1 MGCPSQLQSY
11 EKLVKLKPNSA
22 AGPDN
27 LAPLFLRQVAKE
39 IAHPLACMF
48 EMFFSTAFVPPAWK
62 MAYVKPIF
70 KNGNASDAS
79 NYRPISLTCVCSKIM
94 ESIINENMLV
104 YLLDNSLISEHQHGF
119 LSRRSTCSQLLD
131 SFQDWVVGLS
141 NRKAVGFQDL
151 RPISVTP
158 ILSRMVERVM
168 VKKYLWPALD
178 DQEMDD
184 QFAFRP
190 TGSTT
195 AALVYLLH
203 QVYTMFEQGNTYVR
217 CLMIDY
223 SKAFDVVDHPT
234 LLNELA
240 TLDMRQSIYC
250 WISDFLNGRTQAVKY
265 RTMISDFRP
274 ITRSIV
280 QGSVIGP
287 TLYISLARKLKT
299 LSMMNKIPKYAD
311 DTSLLVPQHT
321 DCSMEDEFQH
331 VQDWSAA
338 NKLTINTA
346 KTKEIIF
353 WRSARAQTVIP
364 EMPGIERVAQ
374 AKLLGVILTS
384 SLSWSAHTDSILIV
398 ATQRLYLLN
407 RLKNMSL
414 GIDGLNDV
422 FRALVMSRLTYAVPA
437 FSGGMTRADIDR
449 FDALIRKAR
458 RWGVTNI
465 DTTFEQATVMLE
477 TSLFSKIGVPHHC
490 LHQLLPSPKPTASY
504 NLRVRANNYDV
515 PLIINDKLYNSF
527 IYRYART

>member
-1 MGCPSQLQSY
+1 
-11 EKLVKLKPNSA
+11 
-22 AGPDN
+22 
-27 LAPLFLRQVAKE
+27 
-39 IAHPLACMF
+39 
-48 EMFFSTAFVPPAWK
+48 
-62 MAYVKPIF
+62 
-70 KNGNASDAS
+70 
-79 NYRPISLTCVCSKIM
+79 
-94 ESIINENMLV
+94 
-104 YLLDNSLISEHQHGF
+104 
-119 LSRRSTCSQLLD
+119 
-131 SFQDWVVGLS
+131 
-141 NRKAVGFQDL
+141 
-151 RPISVTP
+151 
-158 ILSRMVERVM
+158 MVERVV

-240 TLDMRQSIYC
+240 TLDMPKSIYC

-384 SLSWSAHTDSILIV
+384 SLSWSAHTDSILTV